1 MNPNPTLEVVLF
13 KLKPGVQEAAFFDI
27 NETILSNLRAMSGF
41 IRRDLFKDSHGQ
53 WMDIVYW
60 NSLHDAQCAAELFPT
75 LSCAQILMEML
86 DEASLTMLHL
96 EQAKSY
102 A

>member
-13 KLKPGVQEAAFFDI
+13 KLKPSVAESTFMDV
-27 NETILSNLRAMSGF
+27 NESILGDLRAMDGF

-60 NSLHDAQCAAELFPT
+60 NSMHDAQRAAELFPT
-75 LSCAQILMEML
+75 LSCAQNLMEML
-86 DEASLTMLHL
+86 DETSLTMLHL

>member
-13 KLKPGVQEAAFFDI
+13 KLKPGVEEAAFFQV
-27 NETILSNLRAMSGF
+27 NESILSDLRAMSGF
-41 IRRDLFKDSHGQ
+41 IRRDLFKDKHGQ

-60 NSLHDAQCAAELFPT
+60 HSLLDAQRAAEMFPSLPQAQT
-75 LSCAQILMEML
+75 LMNML
-86 DEASLTMLHL
+86 DGTSMTMLHL

-102 A
+102 V